1 MHIKLFGPVAHV
13 AAVCHVATAVIP
25 TEPMLPQSGR

>member
-1 MHIKLFGPVAHV
+1 MHIKLFGSLAHM
-13 AAVCHVATAVIP
+13 AGVCHVATAVIP